1 LVCGYDEKPHKE
13 RRNADGRISV
23 ATVITGDEMCK
34 AMHWPLPL
42 PPTVGW
48 SLMHMTNDSI
58 LTCFDNVVAIAPD
71 GHDAQNDPVQSA
83 FSWKVTSMTPPAGT
97 MVMMDRCCGE
107 VPARPG
113 SWLW

>member
-1 LVCGYDEKPHKE
+1 M
-13 RRNADGRISV
+13 
-23 ATVITGDEMCK
+23 ATAITGDEMCK

>member
-1 LVCGYDEKPHKE
+1 MKRLVTI
-13 RRNADGRISV
+13 AIMV
-23 ATVITGDEMCK
+23 AATVGCARVAMAITGDEMCK

-58 LTCFDNVVAIAPD
+58 LMCFDNVAAIAPD

-83 FSWKVTSMTPPAGT
+83 FSWNVTSMTPPAGT
-97 MVMMDRCCGE
+97 MVMMDQKISLT
-107 VPARPG
+107 VVHDPNAP
-113 SWLW
+113 S